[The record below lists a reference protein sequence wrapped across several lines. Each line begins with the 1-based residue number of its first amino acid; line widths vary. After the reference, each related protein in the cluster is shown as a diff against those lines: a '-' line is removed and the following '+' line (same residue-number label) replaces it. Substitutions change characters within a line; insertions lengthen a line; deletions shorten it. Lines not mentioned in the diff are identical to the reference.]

1 MSSSKHSAI
10 VIEPAGERSALLPF
24 ALKVSI
30 VGIIAGVVLLGYVP
44 ATRPHMYAVVGLCLV
59 LYLLARGS
67 ALLRAIASYAA
78 ADVLLLRWAF
88 VLWALA
94 SLFWVGRGGEAA
106 ERAVTLIEIH
116 MVGAVVF
123 DAARNLGHARWIL
136 AVVFVSTAVGGFYS
150 LATGS
155 LVGASRLEGAYG
167 NPNTLA
173 VTSLVGLAVFY
184 AGIDLGRSAWRRG
197 ISHVLAGGLM
207 AAVLASSSLKGL
219 VGLAFMWTLGLLD
232 RAGRR
237 RASIQIALAA
247 AIGGVLVTSVDAFQ
261 VYWERTVYRV
271 AAAFVTLS
279 TSANF
284 GQSLVKRGRLIGK
297 GIDLLARSPVFG
309 HGLDSFRWMSGE
321 QTYAHNNYIDLGV
334 ALGLVGVTLFYG
346 FYARLFFEALRGSNR
361 QSSVGR
367 FLLIMIPMMM
377 LLEIGAVT
385 YVMKT
390 VSFVLLAA
398 AGWLELQRAADYVPV
413 AASPTDAGGLEVQ
426 RWQDA

>member
-184 AGIDLGRSAWRRG
+184 AGIDLGRSAAG
-197 ISHVLAGGLM
+197 SHMFSPGGSWQP
-207 AAVLASSSLKGL
+207 SSH
-219 VGLAFMWTLGLLD
+219 
-232 RAGRR
+232 
-237 RASIQIALAA
+237 
-247 AIGGVLVTSVDAFQ
+247 
-261 VYWERTVYRV
+261 
-271 AAAFVTLS
+271 
-279 TSANF
+279 
-284 GQSLVKRGRLIGK
+284 RL
-297 GIDLLARSPVFG
+297 P
-309 HGLDSFRWMSGE
+309 
-321 QTYAHNNYIDLGV
+321 
-334 ALGLVGVTLFYG
+334 
-346 FYARLFFEALRGSNR
+346 
-361 QSSVGR
+361 
-367 FLLIMIPMMM
+367 
-377 LLEIGAVT
+377 
-385 YVMKT
+385 
-390 VSFVLLAA
+390 
-398 AGWLELQRAADYVPV
+398 
-413 AASPTDAGGLEVQ
+413 
-426 RWQDA
+426 